1 MVRRSPFLDIKPK
14 TNVVR
19 KARTGT
25 TATVTEVLENGRV
38 EVQFGEGEDAQLAT
52 GRASG
57 GVTAVGAEVPV
68 RIDPVTGKLVS
79 VGDPAIVPEGATLVP
94 TGTTGETAL
103 AARDVAGEVAE
114 AQGKLDQDMEDLA
127 ADLADANKMI
137 DDAGELIETVVKPG
151 LEAAQGDA
159 DKAAQDAALAMVTA
173 QGIIKAGPDDPGHE
187 KGRLWIQT
195 KDGLPVGMK
204 ISDGE
209 QWVPYALF
217 AEDIFVVGE
226 DGTVHIRDGV
236 ITTPMLEVTADLWT
250 AMLEVAGDATIG
262 GNLIGLN
269 TITAPNIAASKE
281 LSALIGKFLEV
292 STDQLTAGDAKITGD
307 LLAENIS
314 GVNLYGVTVDGG
326 EFWILGVDT
335 ADVVILNETFETGT
349 PANGTFNGW
358 TFVSANGK
366 ATVTRAADG
375 IAGNCARA
383 SYSGA
388 GGASDPVLYFTPTAA
403 QQAATVSG
411 EIKVA
416 VPMRYSGGMEQIAAA
431 ASVKFTNGKAGKIA
445 LRVSK
450 TVDGWDYW
458 VCTIPHGAMLTEIR
472 FTCVSSTA
480 GGQSVWLD
488 EVTIIKNNTTNASMH
503 LHRDQLG
510 EPLIDITALDGTK
523 TTLSGKG
530 LKSGSTEITWE
541 ELVDPS
547 IAVVNGSRYEMSG
560 TQTIDA
566 DITVSTVSGAYR
578 TEVVDV
584 PLPAKPAGW
593 RRQIAVGTNGRWSQF
608 GVKISETDTACK
620 VMLFSLDGPRPGTSL
635 FLEWSLVNR

>member
-1 MVRRSPFLDIKPK
+1 MVKRSHFLDIKPK
-14 TNVVR
+14 PNPVR

-103 AARDVAGEVAE
+103 AAWDVAGEVAE

-209 QWVPYALF
+209 NWVPYALF

-269 TITAPNIAASKE
+269 TITAPNIVASEE
-281 LSALIGKFLEV
+281 LSAKIGRFLEV

-326 EFWILGVDT
+326 EFWIRGVDK
-335 ADVVILNETFETGT
+335 ADVVVLHETFETGT
-349 PANGTFNGW
+349 PAIGVFNGW
-358 TFVSANGK
+358 AFYNAYGNASAN
-366 ATVTRAADG
+366 RDADG
-375 IAGNCARA
+375 ISGNCARA
-383 SYSGA
+383 DYP
-388 GGASDPVLYFTPTAA
+388 GASGTADPVFYFTPTTA

-411 EIKVA
+411 EVTVT
-416 VPMRYSGGMEQIAAA
+416 VPMRYSGGMQKIAASA
-431 ASVKFTNGKAGKIA
+431 RVKFADGKYDGIA
-445 LRVSK
+445 MRVSK

-458 VCTIPHGAMLTEIR
+458 VCTVPHGAMLTRIW
-472 FTCVSSTA
+472 FTCVSSTT
-480 GGQSVWLD
+480 GWQSVWLD
-488 EVTIIKNNTTNASMH
+488 EVTLIKNNTTNASMH
-503 LHRDQLG
+503 LYRDVSG

-523 TTLSGKG
+523 TTLSGTG
-530 LKSGSTEITWE
+530 LKSGDTEITWE
-541 ELVDPS
+541 ELVDPNKILINNQMYQRS
-547 IAVVNGSRYEMSG
+547 GRLRLDNLDFSREARSLF
-560 TQTIDA
+560 
-566 DITVSTVSGAYR
+566 R
-578 TEVVDV
+578 CDV
-584 PLPAKPAGW
+584 YPEFPEDLPAGW
-593 RRQIAVGTNGRWSQF
+593 SREITVF
-608 GVKISETDTACK
+608 GGPSSLCWASYWEGANTTSPRIVLLSPYTTSSSAYISWEVKPS
-620 VMLFSLDGPRPGTSL
+620 V
-635 FLEWSLVNR
+635 